1 MSSLSKTGDIAR
13 TNDFPP
19 THWEVVAAAGSDS
32 SADCQAALELLC
44 RSYWHPLYA
53 YVRRRGYGAHDAE
66 DLTQDFFA
74 QFLRKEHLKRA
85 NPELGEFRS
94 FLLTCL
100 KNFLSNEW
108 DRAHTEKRGGKH
120 LLISLGAAIAE
131 QIADASPQK
140 ASERHWAESLLER
153 ALALLGDEC
162 IASGKSRRFEQLKS
176 LLFAELGHGDYAAA
190 GKELNMSAGS
200 VAVTLHRLRQR
211 YGELVRREIAGTV
224 SARAEAEEEM
234 RNLFAA
240 LS

>member
-1 MSSLSKTGDIAR
+1 MRSERSDYEAIYDLTVLSRVRIVVAHTNGVPMSSLSKTGDIAR

-108 DRAHTEKRGGKH
+108 DRAHTEKRGG
-120 LLISLGAAIAE
+120 
-131 QIADASPQK
+131 
-140 ASERHWAESLLER
+140 
-153 ALALLGDEC
+153 
-162 IASGKSRRFEQLKS
+162 
-176 LLFAELGHGDYAAA
+176 
-190 GKELNMSAGS
+190 
-200 VAVTLHRLRQR
+200 
-211 YGELVRREIAGTV
+211 
-224 SARAEAEEEM
+224 
-234 RNLFAA
+234 
-240 LS
+240 